1 MPSNNI
7 SNHGELR
14 SFEFKFQFI
23 YTQLFNYNTTTIRKK
38 KEEVETELTVHW
50 IKHNKGKKCVA
61 AKGAKLLSRATT
73 TERLQVGGDYTVL
86 IKK

>member
-38 KEEVETELTVHW
+38 KEEVKTELTVH
-50 IKHNKGKKCVA
+50 
-61 AKGAKLLSRATT
+61 
-73 TERLQVGGDYTVL
+73 
-86 IKK
+86 